1 MEQLFAGFIFGVLTS
16 LRILL
21 LRPSRCCYGGFNG
34 SFSLGDYAMENPSP
48 NCERE
53 NQITAD
59 EAAIE
64 TWLNEGGALGPDD

>member
-1 MEQLFAGFIFGVLTS
+1 
-16 LRILL
+16 